1 MKTFIT
7 VIGAGLLTLSS
18 VTASDARSHVK
29 RNSPIQSEQGYY
41 RSDYDNTV
49 RDRGISCSDAGL
61 NNECS
66 THGGG

>member
-1 MKTFIT
+1 MKTFIR
-7 VIGAGLLTLSS
+7 VIGAGLLTLSC
-18 VTASDARSHVK
+18 VTASDARSHAK
-29 RNSPIQSEQGYY
+29 RHSPIQNEADYN
-41 RSDYDNTV
+41 RSDYDTV